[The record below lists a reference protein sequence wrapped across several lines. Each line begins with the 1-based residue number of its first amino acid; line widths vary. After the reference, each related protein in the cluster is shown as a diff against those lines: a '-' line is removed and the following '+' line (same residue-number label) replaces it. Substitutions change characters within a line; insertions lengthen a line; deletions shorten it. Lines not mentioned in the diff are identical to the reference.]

1 MANQSQALAYISLRL
16 IQGTVYLQSRLA
28 INLHPYEHATQ
39 LEQIMENTTKR
50 IHPMMA
56 AAAASVII
64 VSLTGAAA
72 ITGLLPTSKSAPE
85 ALPLAATSPYNVQQ
99 PGTQQPGMQ
108 VPNGY
113 IVQNGQLVPASAMQQ
128 QLVPAMVP
136 AMVPANQLAYAQPVA
151 QQQPTVII
159 KEKPVVR
166 VVEKTRVVHAAP
178 KQVRYEEPRYAQQ
191 APAQQPNYVGI
202 GTGAVIGGLIG
213 NQIGGGNGKKLA
225 TVAGVIGGGMLGNE
239 IANRNR

>member
-1 MANQSQALAYISLRL
+1 
-16 IQGTVYLQSRLA
+16 
-28 INLHPYEHATQ
+28 
-39 LEQIMENTTKR
+39 MENTTNR

-85 ALPLAATSPYNVQQ
+85 PMPLAATSPYNL
-99 PGTQQPGMQ
+99 QQPGMQ
-108 VPNGY
+108 QPGLQVPNGY
-113 IVQNGQLVPASAMQQ
+113 MVQNGQLVPVSASQQ

-151 QQQPTVII
+151 QQQPTVIV

-178 KQVRYEEPRYAQQ
+178 KQVRYEQPRYSEP
-191 APAQQPNYVGI
+191 APAQPNYVGI

-225 TVAGVIGGGMLGNE
+225 TVAGVIGGGMIGNE

>member
-1 MANQSQALAYISLRL
+1 
-16 IQGTVYLQSRLA
+16 
-28 INLHPYEHATQ
+28 
-39 LEQIMENTTKR
+39 MENTTNR

-72 ITGLLPTSKSAPE
+72 ITGLLPSSKSAPE
-85 ALPLAATSPYNVQQ
+85 PMPLAATSPYNLQQ
-99 PGTQQPGMQ
+99 PGLQ

-113 IVQNGQLVPASAMQQ
+113 MVQNGQLVPVAANQQ

-151 QQQPTVII
+151 QQQPQPTVII

-178 KQVRYEEPRYAQQ
+178 KPVRYEQPRYAEP
-191 APAQQPNYVGI
+191 APAQPNYVGI

>member
-1 MANQSQALAYISLRL
+1 
-16 IQGTVYLQSRLA
+16 
-28 INLHPYEHATQ
+28 
-39 LEQIMENTTKR
+39 METTTNNR
-50 IHPMMA
+50 IHPLMA
-56 AAAASVII
+56 AAAASVIV

-85 ALPLAATSPYNVQQ
+85 PAMPLAAASPYAL
-99 PGTQQPGMQ
+99 QQPGMQ
-108 VPNGY
+108 APAGYVAQPGQMMPVAANG
-113 IVQNGQLVPASAMQQ
+113 Q

-136 AMVPANQLAYAQPVA
+136 AMVPAQQVAYAQPMA
-151 QQQPTVII
+151 QVQPQPTVII

-166 VVEKTRVVHAAP
+166 VVEKTRVVHAKP
-178 KQVRYEEPRYAQQ
+178 QPVRYEEPRYSQPAP

-225 TVAGVIGGGMLGNE
+225 TVAGVIGGGIIGNE
-239 IANRNR
+239 IANRNGR

>member
-1 MANQSQALAYISLRL
+1 
-16 IQGTVYLQSRLA
+16 
-28 INLHPYEHATQ
+28 
-39 LEQIMENTTKR
+39 MENTTNR

-72 ITGLLPTSKSAPE
+72 ITGLLPSSKSAPE
-85 ALPLAATSPYNVQQ
+85 PMPLAATSPYNL
-99 PGTQQPGMQ
+99 QQPGMQ
-108 VPNGY
+108 QPGLQVPNGY
-113 IVQNGQLVPASAMQQ
+113 MVQNGQLVPVAANQQ

-151 QQQPTVII
+151 QQQQQQPTVII

-178 KQVRYEEPRYAQQ
+178 KPVRYEQPRYAEP
-191 APAQQPNYVGI
+191 APAQPNYVGI